1 MSDNTDNIV
10 TRNENKKKR
19 GRPRKY
25 ADDAARSKAW
35 KTKNNECRRLDC
47 FISPS
52 VSWRIR
58 KLSKAWKIPIS
69 ETVERLLLEGCESYE
84 DLLFDED
91 ENYVP
96 ETKI

>member
-1 MSDNTDNIV
+1 MAEARNFTATFGKKGVSVPDNTDNIV

-25 ADDAARSKAW
+25 ADDAALSKAW

-52 VSWRIR
+52 ASWRIR
-58 KLSKAWKIPIS
+58 KLSK
-69 ETVERLLLEGCESYE
+69 E
-84 DLLFDED
+84 
-91 ENYVP
+91 
-96 ETKI
+96 